1 MDDPEVQAAALLHD
15 VVEDTPVSIK
25 DIEDVFGPRVAALVG
40 DLTDVSKPED
50 GNRATKGADR
60 QHTAKA
66 SPDAKTV
73 KLADLISNG
82 KSIIKDDLILRR
94 FL

>member
-1 MDDPEVQAAALLHD
+1 MNIRIGF
-15 VVEDTPVSIK
+15 T
-25 DIEDVFGPRVAALVG
+25 PRVAALVD

-50 GNRATKGADR
+50 EPSDKKGAR
-60 QHTAKA
+60 SPTHSKA

-73 KLADLISNG
+73 KLILSATAEHYQ
-82 KSIIKDDLILRR
+82 DDLTLRR